1 MNKDIIK
8 ASFVLI
14 VMILWFLSP
23 FFWRMLNDKKYDATG
38 AVTATI
44 FLLSIYI
51 ASII

>member
-1 MNKDIIK
+1 MEDIIK
-8 ASFVLI
+8 ASYVLV
-14 VMILWFLSP
+14 VMGCWFLSP
-23 FFWRMLNDKKYDATG
+23 IFWRMLNDKKYDATG